1 MATKLK
7 NSMKCELLFVFLGF
21 LWTVLFTLTKN
32 LFAGMEIFQEQDLYN
47 GKLYD
52 TARWL
57 IAGGAL
63 CSLLLV
69 IALILFLWKVMI
81 PIWRS
86 GEYSAVFFDKI
97 PLEIIV
103 VGILYFWYCWRIDFL
118 SLKLYNAIWSYYFR
132 YDRQIYYLLYDS
144 LRVMRN
150 VAVTLAFLWLFL
162 WMLMRRI
169 AYHRCAATSWLL
181 RRMRIYKYSS
191 ALGKKISRKRS
202 ILIFASVG
210 SMISGIIAILIS
222 PYLDYYYYRPH
233 YMFILC
239 TIFVGFQLFENIYL
253 KVSGITSTAINALI
267 EQIRAISNAE
277 PLNEQFRLSKKSLFY
292 EPFQQLE
299 KIDIAARRSAEKQL
313 QAERLKID
321 LITNVSHDLKT
332 PLTSM
337 VGYTDL
343 LKQEDLSA
351 EARDYVDVIALKQ
364 EQLKEMIQQLFELS
378 KVTSGAE
385 QFKRE
390 TLDMRKLVEQI
401 LGDLDDSIQK
411 SGQTVR
417 SDFDESPLLFI
428 GDNEKM
434 YRVVQNLLENAL
446 KYSLENTRIYVTVKK
461 EGNQICLTI
470 KNIASYEMNFAADEI
485 TERFVRGDKART
497 TEGHGLGLAI
507 ASSFTQNMGG
517 ILLVEVDGDL
527 FKVTVEF
534 PMAEA

>member
-7 NSMKCELLFVFLGF
+7 NSMKYELLFVFIGF
-21 LWTVLFTLTKN
+21 LWTLLFTITKN
-32 LFAGMEIFQEQDLYN
+32 LFAGMETFQEHALHR
-47 GKLYD
+47 GMLYD
-52 TARWL
+52 TIRWL
-57 IAGGAL
+57 TVGGAV
-63 CSLLLV
+63 CSLLFV
-69 IALILFLWKVMI
+69 VVLILFFWKVMM
-81 PIWRS
+81 PIWRR
-86 GEYSAVFFDKI
+86 GEYSAVFLDKI
-97 PLEIIV
+97 PMEIII

-118 SLKLYNAIWSYYFR
+118 SMKLYNVIEGYYYR

-144 LRVMRN
+144 LRLLRD
-150 VAVTLAFLWLFL
+150 VAVTSACLWMFLWL
-162 WMLMRRI
+162 LMRRI
-169 AYHRCAATSWLL
+169 AYHRCVATSLL
-181 RRMRIYKYSS
+181 LKRRRIYQYSS
-191 ALGKKISRKRS
+191 ALGKKISRRRS
-202 ILIFASVG
+202 ILTLAFVI
-210 SMISGIIAILIS
+210 SMLSGIAAIKS
-222 PYLDYYYYRPH
+222 ADYGGRYT
-233 YMFILC
+233 FTFFL
-239 TIFVGFQLFENIYL
+239 IFVIFQLIGYVYL
-253 KVSGITSTAINALI
+253 KVSGITSTSINALV

-277 PLNEQFRLSKKSLFY
+277 PLNEQFRLSEKSLFY
-292 EPFQQLE
+292 EPFRQLE
-299 KIDIAARRSAEKQL
+299 EIDIAARRSAEKQL

-343 LKQEDLSA
+343 LKQENLSA

-385 QFKRE
+385 QFKME

-401 LGDLDDSIQK
+401 LGDMDDSIQK
-411 SGQTVR
+411 SGQAIR
-417 SDFDESPLLFI
+417 SSFDESPLLFT

-446 KYSLENTRIYVTVKK
+446 KYSMENTRIYITVKK
-461 EGNQICLTI
+461 EENRICLTI

-485 TERFVRGDKART
+485 TERFARGDKSRS

-534 PMAEA
+534 PVAET

>member
-7 NSMKCELLFVFLGF
+7 NSMKSELFFVFLCF
-21 LWTVLFTLTKN
+21 LWTVLFTMTKN
-32 LFAGMEIFQEQDLYN
+32 LFSGMEVFQEHDLYS
-47 GKLYD
+47 GQLYD
-52 TARWL
+52 IVRWL
-57 IAGGAL
+57 VAGGAV
-63 CSLLLV
+63 CSLLLAV
-69 IALILFLWKVMI
+69 LLILFLWKVML

-86 GEYSAVFFDKI
+86 GEYSAVFLDKI
-97 PLEIIV
+97 PMEIIV
-103 VGILYFWYCWRIDFL
+103 VGILCFWYCWRIEFL
-118 SLKLYNAIWSYYFR
+118 SMKLYNAFEGYYFM
-132 YDRQIYYLLYDS
+132 YDRQAYYLLYDS
-144 LRVMRN
+144 LRVLRD
-150 VAVTLAFLWLFL
+150 VAMTSVSLWLFL
-162 WMLMRRI
+162 WLLIRRL
-169 AYHRCAATSWLL
+169 AYHRCAETSLL
-181 RRMRIYKYSS
+181 FKRRRVYQYSS
-191 ALGKKISRKRS
+191 ALGKKISRRRT
-202 ILIFASVG
+202 ILVVAFLV
-210 SMISGIIAILIS
+210 SMLSGIAAIL
-222 PYLDYYYYRPH
+222 LTYYFYEPQYA
-233 YMFILC
+233 YIFLI
-239 TIFVGFQLFENIYL
+239 IFVVFQLFGNIYL

-277 PLNEQFRLSKKSLFY
+277 PLNEAFRLSEKSLFY
-292 EPFQQLE
+292 ESFHQLE
-299 KIDIAARRSAEKQL
+299 KMDIAVRRSAEKQL

-351 EARDYVDVIALKQ
+351 EAKDYVDVIALKQ

-385 QFKRE
+385 QFKME

-401 LGDLDDSIQK
+401 LGDMDDSIQK

-417 SDFDESPLLFI
+417 SNFDESPLLFI

-446 KYSLENTRIYVTVKK
+446 KYSLENTRIYITVKK
-461 EGNQICLTI
+461 EETRICLTI
-470 KNIASYEMNFAADEI
+470 KNIASYEMDFMADEI
-485 TERFVRGDKART
+485 TERFVRGDKSRT

-527 FKVTVEF
+527 FKVRVEF
-534 PMAEA
+534 PQAET